1 MSTLLEL
8 SVAADLDGV
17 RCLRRACERA
27 LLSHGL
33 AEEMRSKLC
42 LGITELAT
50 NAVKHG
56 QPPARTLYL
65 SIRREGAR
73 WDFCLRD
80 DGGSF
85 EDFNHSL
92 TAISQANPLGA
103 GELLEYGM
111 GLPLVAELLSGI
123 VRLAGQGN
131 CYVWS
136 LENSQY
142 MPLVAVIDD
151 DIVLREMIKLYLE
164 DKYRVQLL
172 SSSAEALDAL
182 LEQRVDIVISDIH
195 MPDMDGLT
203 LRRRL
208 AERENTAFT
217 PFIFVTGQDAQDQ
230 RELAYSLGID
240 DYLTKPLV
248 REHLREV
255 VGRVYRCSQRLI
267 SAAKQS
273 VDSGITLQLQ
283 PKVPSCAGGFRLALA
298 HQAAEAGGGDFVFH
312 RAENARHTLVLGDCM
327 GHGAQAKVFAHA
339 YQAYLSGALNNL
351 DLTADAGQIISQL
364 SNAMQ
369 VDELLGQSLLTCIV
383 LQWQQ
388 EGLLEVAC
396 AGHPMP
402 WVFTGS
408 SASQLN
414 CGGVLPGLMAGVTY
428 TVKQFRLSPGERLC
442 LYTDG
447 LLAGLAPAAD
457 EEMAVQK
464 LSVLLRQ
471 SAGQALA
478 EQAKWLLAQG
488 ASSRDDAC
496 VLLLEADA

>member
-33 AEEMRSKLC
+33 AEELHSKLC

-56 QPPARTLYL
+56 NPPACALHL
-65 SIRREGAR
+65 SIRREGER

-80 DGGSF
+80 DGGPF
-85 EDFNHSL
+85 EAFNHCVS
-92 TAISQANPLGA
+92 AISHSNPLGA

-111 GLPLVAELLSGI
+111 GLPLVADLLPGI
-123 VRLAGQGN
+123 VRLAGADN
-131 CYVWS
+131 SYVWS
-136 LENSQY
+136 VENTEY

-151 DIVLREMIKLYLE
+151 DMVLREMIKLYLE
-164 DKYRVQLL
+164 DRYRVQLF
-172 SSSAEALDAL
+172 SSATEALAAL

-217 PFIFVTGQDAQDQ
+217 PFIFVTGQDALDQ
-230 RELAYSLGID
+230 REHAYSLGVD
-240 DYLTKPLV
+240 DYLTKPLA
-248 REHLREV
+248 RDHLREV

-283 PKVPSCAGGFRLALA
+283 PKVPSCAGGYRLALA

-312 RAENARHTLVLGDCM
+312 RVENARHTLVLGDCM
-327 GHGAQAKVFAHA
+327 GHGAQAKIFAHA

-383 LQWQQ
+383 VQWQ
-388 EGLLEVAC
+388 EGGVLQVAC

-402 WVFTGS
+402 WVFTAN
-408 SASQLN
+408 SARQLN

-428 TVKQFRLSPGERLC
+428 EVKQFRLSAGERLC

-447 LLAGLAPAAD
+447 LLAGLAPPAD
-457 EEMAVQK
+457 EDGALQH
-464 LSVLLRQ
+464 LSVLLSQ
-471 SAGQALA
+471 SAGQVLA
-478 EQAKWLLAQG
+478 EQATWLLAQG
-488 ASSRDDAC
+488 ATSRDDAC
-496 VLLLEADA
+496 ILLLEADA